1 MNVDIPLFKRSNSNV
16 LNMAQFFHKQIM
28 PHFLKVAWAIE
39 KFRKKDRYR
48 RTLLHFLK
56 HKKPR
61 NNRVGHPKNWQFAVL
76 NIQQGPNVLFSNSAS
91 NIGSAKLIF
100 YGP

>member
-1 MNVDIPLFKRSNSNV
+1 MNVNIPLFKRSNSNV

-61 NNRVGHPKNWQFAVL
+61 NNRVGHPK
-76 NIQQGPNVLFSNSAS
+76 
-91 NIGSAKLIF
+91 IGSLRYSTSSKAQTSYSAIQAAILVLQS
-100 YGP
+100 